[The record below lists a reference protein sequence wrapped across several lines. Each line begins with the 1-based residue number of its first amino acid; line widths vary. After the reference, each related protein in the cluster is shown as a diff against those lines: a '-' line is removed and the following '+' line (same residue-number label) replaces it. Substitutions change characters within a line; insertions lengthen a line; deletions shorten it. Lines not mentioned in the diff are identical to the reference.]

1 VSPEATVV
9 KALQD
14 DRRACRHGADRFA
27 PIVGGSEGRP
37 VGARFLC
44 DLRRRNVGLE
54 GRFAEYAHIDHQRSD
69 ALALDLLLEKRVF
82 GGLCVQSANDGD
94 DLVCHCAF
102 SCAWLEM
109 TLSFAQPRS
118 GRRT

>member
-1 VSPEATVV
+1 MAFIV
-9 KALQD
+9 
-14 DRRACRHGADRFA
+14 
-27 PIVGGSEGRP
+27 VGGAAAIAHGGSSEVEARGVDEAGLDPIHPGEAAHEMVVVSVGGAVEGEGCGR
-37 VGARFLC
+37 
-44 DLRRRNVGLE
+44 
-54 GRFAEYAHIDHQRSD
+54 
-69 ALALDLLLEKRVF
+69 EKRVF